1 MLEEIP
7 SSECLRPSRNFF
19 FLFVFKRI
27 SETGKVVAASDEQSH
42 ERTWRVRT
50 RAALLPPF
58 DVLAVVTTDVFLMG
72 SLVSRSPRGGKRR
85 RDKENKGHPVQS
97 PKL

>member
-1 MLEEIP
+1 M
-7 SSECLRPSRNFF
+7 NFF
-19 FLFVFKRI
+19 DLELIFFSFCFQPN
-27 SETGKVVAASDEQSH
+27 SCETGKVAAASDEQSH

-58 DVLAVVTTDVFLMG
+58 DVLAAVTTDVFLMG
-72 SLVSRSPRGGKRR
+72 SLVSRSPRDGKRR

-97 PKL
+97 RKL